1 MTPGDFE
8 SYIARDVVSYIDA
21 HCRTI
26 ASRPERR
33 DREHVIPFFS
43 RTLSFEPGEAMTRF
57 ALAAAA
63 MLVALAPAMVL
74 DGEPGM
80 HDRSTVIEADGK
92 FYLCNR

>member
-1 MTPGDFE
+1 VTTGDFE
-8 SYIARDVVSYIDA
+8 NYIARDVLSYIDA

-33 DREHVIPFFS
+33 DPGACH
-43 RTLSFEPGEAMTRF
+43 TLFQPDAVVRAGEAMTRF
-57 ALAAAA
+57 ALTAAA
-63 MLVALAPAMVL
+63 MKVALAPAIVL

-80 HDRSTVIEADGK
+80 HDPSTVIEADGK